1 MSTIVRQYRK
11 MLERAE
17 QTKERLQRSDKANA
31 DHLIKRQNDLIAH
44 LKKRIEQVR

>member
-1 MSTIVRQYRK
+1 

-17 QTKERLQRSDKANA
+17 QTKEWLQGSDKANVE
-31 DHLIKRQNDLIAH
+31 HLIERQNDLIAH